1 MRVVVN
7 PEGRGGRRSRLTQFG
22 GADLPVCLT
31 ADKSGEIAC
40 LLCPSSQPKRCL
52 WLRIRALRELTRC
65 LLEGAKGYPVPFC
78 HNTQMRIA
86 AQWSQ
91 MADLAQ
97 TPYVKVRSEPVL
109 MIAITGMAT
118 SLRPPAGLSRGFPVP
133 APAVVKG
140 PVSGPLRVLD
150 HWGRRRRPA
159 ITTGGLT
166 PQTIPP
172 VCFDIPISSGTDPK
186 QSRDLASHIETELF
200 ATLLHRTADD
210 HGGSR

>member
-97 TPYVKVRSEPVL
+97 EIAHAGMIFQIPRRQVR
-109 MIAITGMAT
+109 
-118 SLRPPAGLSRGFPVP
+118 
-133 APAVVKG
+133 
-140 PVSGPLRVLD
+140 
-150 HWGRRRRPA
+150 W
-159 ITTGGLT
+159 
-166 PQTIPP
+166 
-172 VCFDIPISSGTDPK
+172 
-186 QSRDLASHIETELF
+186 
-200 ATLLHRTADD
+200 
-210 HGGSR
+210 

>member
-1 MRVVVN
+1 MRS
-7 PEGRGGRRSRLTQFG
+7 PRHLRLG
-22 GADLPVCLT
+22 L
-31 ADKSGEIAC
+31 
-40 LLCPSSQPKRCL
+40 
-52 WLRIRALRELTRC
+52 RALSELSGR
-65 LLEGAKGYPVPFC
+65 LLKRGQRHPASLGEKAQV
-78 HNTQMRIA
+78 RIA
-86 AQWSQ
+86 AQRSLV
-91 MADLAQ
+91 ADLTQ

>member
-1 MRVVVN
+1 VRS
-7 PEGRGGRRSRLTQFG
+7 PRHLRLGLHALSELSGRLLKCGKRHAAPFRQ
-22 GADLPVCLT
+22 
-31 ADKSGEIAC
+31 KS
-40 LLCPSSQPKRCL
+40 Q
-52 WLRIRALRELTRC
+52 
-65 LLEGAKGYPVPFC
+65 V
-78 HNTQMRIA
+78 RIA
-86 AQWSQ
+86 AQRPL
-91 MADLAQ
+91 MAQLAQ